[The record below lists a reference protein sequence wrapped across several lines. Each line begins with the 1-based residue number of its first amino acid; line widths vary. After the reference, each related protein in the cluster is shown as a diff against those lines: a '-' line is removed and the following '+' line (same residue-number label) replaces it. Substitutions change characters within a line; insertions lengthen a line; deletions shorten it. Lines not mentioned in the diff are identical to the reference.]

1 MDRRTKNVNIFKD
14 SVDLINESSRL
25 QQAIKES
32 ETIFGD
38 NIGITI
44 LNLGLAIG

>member
-14 SVDLINESSRL
+14 SVNLINESGRL

-32 ETIFGD
+32 VK
-38 NIGITI
+38 NQKLYLGIT
-44 LNLGLAIG
+44 